1 MCFLPKYRENLVKG
15 KEKIVNLINI
25 KRRLILRIVGL
36 ITAHSS
42 PDIYLISL
50 TTKIAY
56 GYKSNYLESNKTIS
70 ETGLVS
76 IVVFPFC

>member
-70 ETGLVS
+70 PVS
-76 IVVFPFC
+76 TTS